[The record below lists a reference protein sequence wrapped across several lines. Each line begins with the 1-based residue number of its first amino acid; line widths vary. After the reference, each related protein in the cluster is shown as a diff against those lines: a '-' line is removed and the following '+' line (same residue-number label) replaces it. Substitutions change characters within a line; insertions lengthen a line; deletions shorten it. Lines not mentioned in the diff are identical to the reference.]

1 MSVYAIKDTTLTA
14 LGDAIRNKQGFNGNM
29 YYNGELTF
37 QQVNSSWVENTPEVE
52 FIFPEAINLK
62 VTITPIEYGPSNEYY
77 YLRAFGNYLQSSGR
91 YYDIHDIYNSVIF
104 PYEFI
109 TKGNRVMFDGKSNTN
124 GQLKV
129 PKFNISIYSLDSSNN
144 VIGAY
149 TPLEMAE
156 MINNIYIPP
165 ALPDEAFTIT
175 GQCQYRLSFNGW
187 NWFINMFGDKIQTV
201 DILTASNMFA
211 YSDKLERIPFD
222 INFGDS
228 PYTNIAMENM
238 FYECAKLKEIPAL
251 KNCVPFTMNQIFKN
265 CARLKSFPE
274 DFGADWD
281 FTKLNSQTSG
291 YSGNSSAMFYGC
303 YSLRKLPMKLLE
315 GGNPYSAN
323 SYAIYQDGFYNCY
336 SLDEIVNLPN
346 PHYKASWT
354 SSGYS
359 SPLRQTFNNCCRLK
373 EMTFAPMKENPI
385 WSNQTIDL
393 TTVGYVPYN
402 VQGFAST
409 YINGYAEIPESKKV
423 VDDASYQAL
432 KDDPDWYTFLTEY
445 SRYNHDSAVN
455 TINSLPDTTATGSNT
470 IKFLGNAGAL
480 TDGGA
485 INTLTDTEIAV
496 AAAKGWTVAY
506 A

>member
-14 LGDAIRNKQGFNGNM
+14 LGDAIRNKYGYSNDV
-29 YYNGELTF
+29 YYNEIITLIGGTDRFTER
-37 QQVNSSWVENTPEVE
+37 VNVILPYPKNS
-52 FIFPEAINLK
+52 K
-62 VTITPIEYGPSNEYY
+62 VRVTPIEYGPADEYY
-77 YLRAFGNYLQSSGR
+77 EIIIAHNYSSIQNTHYGVVSVG
-91 YYDIHDIYNSVIF
+91 YNNTF
-104 PYEFI
+104 PYEVNVV
-109 TKGNRVMFDGKSNTN
+109 GNNLLIYGVSDSNHQN
-124 GQLKV
+124 KKL
-129 PKFNISIYSLDSSNN
+129 PKFKLEVFTIDENTN

-156 MINNIYIPP
+156 MINNLPP

-175 GQCQYRLSFNGW
+175 GQCQNRLSFNGW

-201 DILTASNMFA
+201 DILNAKYMFG

-222 INFGDS
+222 INFGNS
-228 PYTNIAMENM
+228 PYTNLDMSYM
-238 FYECAKLKEIPAL
+238 FYECAKLREIPAL
-251 KNCVPFTMNQIFKN
+251 KNCVPFTMDQLFKN
-265 CARLKSFPE
+265 CVALKSFPE

-291 YSGNSSAMFYGC
+291 YSGNSSAMFYCC

-323 SYAIYQDGFYNCY
+323 SYAIYSDGFYNCY

-346 PHYKASWT
+346 PHYKATWT
-354 SSGYS
+354 NSGYS
-359 SPLRQTFNNCCRLK
+359 SPFRQTFNYCCRLK
-373 EMTFAPMKENPI
+373 EMTFAPMKENPM